1 MAVSLPDKSMPSIFI
16 GFAVIA
22 LLVVVVSL
30 YTGNFFFAK
39 GETYPAAAPEG
50 FAAGSIKPPRER
62 PQPLGLMAKKTETA
76 EALKKEGF
84 FAGPARGAGAPDCLR
99 TSSEIAALHDLV
111 EEKVAAAAE
120 PLEAG
125 PDDFRELQ
133 VLLGKLACF
142 KRDLMGTAGV
152 VEATRGQ
159 AFSTSHDMEPVA
171 ETVARCFAA
180 TIPQR
185 DLQLILDKWG
195 RRGTFLLKRLCTAY
209 GFTDDEEEEAIT
221 LFGKAMADVG
231 DVAMGRC
238 CNAAVPMIAGQ
249 AAPRM
254 VGGYEPPG
262 LVELRKYEGYY

>member
-1 MAVSLPDKSMPSIFI
+1 MAVSLPDKSMPSLFI
-16 GFAVIA
+16 GFAIIA

-30 YTGNFFFAK
+30 FTGNFFFASK
-39 GETYPAAAPEG
+39 GAATPAAAPEG
-50 FAAGSIKPPRER
+50 FASPRPPRER
-62 PQPLGLMAKKTETA
+62 PQPLGVMAKKTETA

-84 FAGPARGAGAPDCLR
+84 FAGPARGAGQPDCLR
-99 TSSEIAALHDLV
+99 TSSEIAALYEMV
-111 EEKVAAAAE
+111 ENKVVAAKD

-142 KRDLMGTAGV
+142 KRDLIGTAGV

-159 AFSTSHDMEPVA
+159 AFSTSHDMEPVG

-195 RRGTFLLKRLCTAY
+195 SRGTFLLKRLCTSY
-209 GFTDDEEEEAIT
+209 GFTDAEEEEAVR
-221 LFGKAMADVG
+221 LFGTAMADIG

-238 CNAAVPMIAGQ
+238 CNSNVPMIAGTT
-249 AAPRM
+249 APRM
-254 VGGYEPPG
+254 VGGYEPPA